1 MNWAVNRV
9 WQHSNIKLTASDTL
23 AKATEF
29 AFLGP
34 SRKLRRTRTIINVKW
49 NQPPANWYKL
59 NSDGSSLDNPGRAG
73 GGGIIR
79 NSNSEWVAGYA
90 RAIGCTTN
98 VAAKLWALR
107 DGLNICIN
115 LNLPAVEVELDAKLV
130 VDLLG
135 NENSGLNGNDVLIAN
150 CKERLKQIPR
160 VKILHY
166 FREANKRTDALARR
180 GALLIND
187 FVIFFSFLPD
197 VLLLANLDATGIM
210 YERYYSNAVGF

>member
-1 MNWAVNRV
+1 M
-9 WQHSNIKLTASDTL
+9 
-23 AKATEF
+23 
-29 AFLGP
+29 
-34 SRKLRRTRTIINVKW
+34 
-49 NQPPANWYKL
+49 
-59 NSDGSSLDNPGRAG
+59 DNPGRAG

-166 FREANKRTDALARR
+166 
-180 GALLIND
+180 
-187 FVIFFSFLPD
+187 
-197 VLLLANLDATGIM
+197 
-210 YERYYSNAVGF
+210 